1 MRRYIGPDMC
11 ETLENFCL
19 GWKIYRSEFYCL
31 ILLTSLCWTCFVFIV
46 LFEMSEFQVDVSAYS
61 GLKRVALLKKVSVT
75 IDAWQW
81 GCSHVCMCVI
91 IARWRLWRCFPPASA
106 GKGECRAAGQDRE
119 GGVQVGLVW
128 CGRILC
134 RVVSADVMRDV

>member
-19 GWKIYRSEFYCL
+19 GWKIYCSEFYCL

-61 GLKRVALLKKVSVT
+61 GLKRVALLKKVSLT
-75 IDAWQW
+75 IDAWQ
-81 GCSHVCMCVI
+81 
-91 IARWRLWRCFPPASA
+91 
-106 GKGECRAAGQDRE
+106 
-119 GGVQVGLVW
+119 
-128 CGRILC
+128 
-134 RVVSADVMRDV
+134 